1 MAISAS
7 DVKELRERTGAG
19 MLECKQALESA
30 KGDLDKAMAALKE
43 KGHALAEKRSGRET
57 LEGVI
62 GSYMHHNHRVGTLVE
77 VNCESDF
84 VARTDDFKHLVTA
97 VALQVAG
104 ANPKYLS
111 KEDMPEGSEEDPKVV
126 CLLEQSYLKD
136 ESKTVAEMVKETI
149 AKTGENIRIRRFARF
164 EVGDKQGED

>member
-1 MAISAS
+1 MAISAN

-19 MLECKQALESA
+19 MLECKQALEAA
-30 KGDLDKAMAALKE
+30 KGDVTKAMEALKE
-43 KGHALAEKRSGRET
+43 KGHKMAEKRADRET
-57 LEGVI
+57 AEGMVQ
-62 GSYMHHNHRVGTLVE
+62 SYIHHNHRVGALVE

-104 ANPKYLS
+104 SNPKYLS
-111 KEDMPEGSEEDPKVV
+111 KEDMPKGSDEDPKLV

-136 ESKTVAEMVKETI
+136 ESMTIGELVRNTI
-149 AKTGENIRIRRFARF
+149 AKTGENMRIKRFARF
-164 EVGDKQGED
+164 ELGR

>member
-1 MAISAS
+1 MVISAT

-30 KGDLDKAMAALKE
+30 NGDLDKAMAALKE
-43 KGHALAEKRSGRET
+43 KGHALAEKRAGRET
-57 LEGVI
+57 FEGII

-84 VARTDDFKHLVTA
+84 VARTDDFKHLVAA

-104 ANPKYLS
+104 TNPKYLS
-111 KEDMPEGSEEDPKVV
+111 KADMPEGSEEDPEVV

-136 ESKTVAEMVKETI
+136 ESKTMAEMVKETI
-149 AKTGENIRIRRFARF
+149 AKTGENIRIRRFARL
-164 EVGDKQGED
+164 ELGQD